1 MDSVQKETLERVVEW
16 LEAYI
21 DYHID
26 EPSVLEEGVPTDAQW
41 LSNDL
46 PVLKGMLSERNEIK
60 DSPYLPDEDY
70 EDVTLW
76 GQDLKN
82 ALFSA
87 AKFAR
92 ESVNPNYKYCVTDSG
107 LYDVYLTDDFGTAME
122 CASSKSKYKSG
133 MWRVF
138 SIKETRD
145 GYRCFTECW
154 YNRGEYYEGNRE
166 CFLHYDYIAHN
177 AKIHKL

>member
-1 MDSVQKETLERVVEW
+1 MDKLQKDTLKSVVEW

-26 EPSVLEEGVPTDAQW
+26 EPSVLPKGEATDAQI
-41 LSNDL
+41 LANKL
-46 PVLKGMLSERNEIK
+46 PVLKSILNERNEVK

-92 ESVNPNYKYCVTDSG
+92 ESVNPNYKYCVFDSS
-107 LYDVYLTDDFGTAME
+107 LYEVYLTDDFEKAMG
-122 CASSKSKYKSG
+122 AAQSKSKFGGIWK
-133 MWRVF
+133 VC
-138 SIKETRD
+138 SIKKTRD

-154 YNRGEYYEGNRE
+154 YNHGEYYEGNRE
-166 CFLHYDYIAHN
+166 SFLHYDYIAHN
-177 AKIHKL
+177 ATIFKL

>member
-1 MDSVQKETLERVVEW
+1 MDKLQRETLERVVEW
-16 LEAYI
+16 LDAYI

-46 PVLKGMLSERNEIK
+46 PVLKGMLSERNEVK

-92 ESVNPNYKYCVTDSG
+92 ESVNPNYKYCVVDER
-107 LYDVYLTDDFGTAME
+107 LYEVWLTDDLEKAME
-122 CASSKSKYKSG
+122 AAHSKSKCDSCIWHVY
-133 MWRVF
+133 W
-138 SIKETRD
+138 IKQCSD
-145 GYRCFTECW
+145 GYRCLDECW
-154 YNRGEYYEGNRE
+154 YSHGEYFDGDMK

-177 AKIHKL
+177 ANVHKL

>member
-1 MDSVQKETLERVVEW
+1 MDSVQRETLERVVEW

-46 PVLKGMLSERNEIK
+46 PVLKAMLSERNEIK

-92 ESVNPNYKYCVTDSG
+92 ESVNPNYKYCVVDEE
-107 LYDVYLTDDFGTAME
+107 LYEVWLTDELDKAME
-122 CASSKSKYKSG
+122 CASNKSKCDGGIWHVY
-133 MWRVF
+133 W
-138 SIKETRD
+138 IKQCSD
-145 GYRCFTECW
+145 GYRCINECW
-154 YNRGEYYEGNRE
+154 YAHGKYFDGDMRS
-166 CFLHYDYIAHN
+166 FLHYDYIAHN

>member
-1 MDSVQKETLERVVEW
+1 MDELQKNTLQSVVEW

-26 EPSVLEEGVPTDAQW
+26 EPSVLPKGEVTDAQL
-41 LSNDL
+41 LSKDL
-46 PVLKGMLSERNEIK
+46 PILKSILKERNEIK

-92 ESVNPNYKYCVTDSG
+92 ESVNPNYKYCVFDSG
-107 LYDVYLTDDFGTAME
+107 LYEVYLTDDFEKAMG
-122 CASSKSKYKSG
+122 AAQSKSKFG
-133 MWRVF
+133 GIWRVC
-138 SIKETRD
+138 SIKKTRD

-154 YNRGEYYEGNRE
+154 YNRGEYYEGSRE
-166 CFLHYDYIAHN
+166 SFLHYDYIAHN
-177 AKIHKL
+177 ATIFKL